1 MAPYPLTIIAQRIA
15 DLERRHERM
24 WLCRNLFGQT
34 VLLFREPKLSSCQAF
49 AAYQSER
56 WAGTGGKE
64 ISRLEVARLIC
75 ITLTATTIE
84 AG

>member
-1 MAPYPLTIIAQRIA
+1 MAPYPLPIIAERIA
-15 DLERRHERM
+15 ALELRHEKM

-49 AAYQSER
+49 AAYQSEL
-56 WAGTGGKE
+56 WTGTDGKG

-75 ITLTATTIE
+75 IALTASTIE
-84 AG
+84 TK